1 MVKVSHQLQ
10 CLAIATTLA
19 FMSVNLLTGN
29 RSNAN
34 TVTRLQRLEPVEIYV
49 PPPEQNT
56 TGICSNYIQPV
67 IDKIVESPPFDQGKW
82 GILIQ
87 TADGTTL
94 YSRSPDSYLIPASN
108 LKILVTAAAL
118 QKLNPQGT
126 IRSSSIQE
134 WINVTNLRSNNLYAD
149 VLLSYL
155 GGSTSVQQALTS
167 LGVDPKGYHMV
178 DGSGLS
184 RSNLATPRTLVN
196 TLRAMYS
203 SQEKDSFLASLPI
216 AGISGTLQHRLRHT
230 SAEGSVHAKTGTL
243 KGVRALSGYLDNPQ
257 YGTLIFSIISNQP
270 HSQSDSALVNAIDEI
285 VVHFST
291 ITSCHSN

>member
-10 CLAIATTLA
+10 HLAIATILA
-19 FMSVNLLTGN
+19 FFSVNLLSDN
-29 RSNAN
+29 RSSAN
-34 TVTRLQRLEPVEIYV
+34 TVTRIERLEPVELYV

-67 IDKIVESPPFDQGKW
+67 IDKIVERSPFDQGKW

-118 QKLNPQGT
+118 QKLHPQGT

-134 WINVTNLRSNNLYAD
+134 WINITNLRSNNIYAD

-155 GGSTSVQQALTS
+155 GGSTSVRQVLTA

-184 RSNLATPRTLVN
+184 RSNLATPRTLVT

-203 SQEKDSFLASLPI
+203 SQDKDSFLASLPI
-216 AGISGTLQHRLRHT
+216 AGISGTLQHRLRYT
-230 SAEGSVHAKTGTL
+230 SAEGTVHAKTGTL
-243 KGVRALSGYLDNPQ
+243 KGVRALSGYLEHPE

-270 HSQSDSALVNAIDEI
+270 NSQSDPALVNAIDEI
-285 VVHFST
+285 VIRLST
-291 ITSCHSN
+291 ITSCS

>member
-10 CLAIATTLA
+10 RLAIATTLA
-19 FMSVNLLTGN
+19 FMSINLLPGN
-29 RSNAN
+29 RSHAN
-34 TVTRLQRLEPVEIYV
+34 TVTRIEPLEPVEIYV

-56 TGICSNYIQPV
+56 TGICANYIQPV
-67 IDKIVESPPFDQGKW
+67 IDRIVERSPFDQGKW

-118 QKLNPQGT
+118 QKLHPQGT

-216 AGISGTLQHRLRHT
+216 AGISGTLQDRLRHT
-230 SAEGSVHAKTGTL
+230 TAEGAVHAKTGTL
-243 KGVRALSGYLDNPQ
+243 KGVRALSGYLEHPE

-285 VVHFST
+285 VVHLST
-291 ITSCHSN
+291 ITSCD

>member
-19 FMSVNLLTGN
+19 FMSVNLLSGN
-29 RSNAN
+29 SSNAN

-67 IDKIVESPPFDQGKW
+67 IDKIVESPPFDRGKW

-118 QKLNPQGT
+118 QKLNPHGT

-184 RSNLATPRTLVN
+184 RSNLVTPRTLVN

-230 SAEGSVHAKTGTL
+230 TAEGTVHAKTGTL
-243 KGVRALSGYLDNPQ
+243 KGVRALSGYLEHRE

-285 VVHFST
+285 VVHLST
-291 ITSCHSN
+291 ITSCD